1 MVEGIVGRG
10 VCIGCSRTRVYQS
23 GFEPDFW
30 VLGTAS
36 ISYRRT
42 GLDDRTG
49 RRWVSLGCAP
59 VALLMS
65 GQAQPRGQ
73 SMIEVL
79 ILAAGLIMVLGL
91 SSGPLSG
98 LVRAIALNYSG
109 FVEAL
114 SLP

>member
-1 MVEGIVGRG
+1 
-10 VCIGCSRTRVYQS
+10 
-23 GFEPDFW
+23 
-30 VLGTAS
+30 
-36 ISYRRT
+36 
-42 GLDDRTG
+42 
-49 RRWVSLGCAP
+49 
-59 VALLMS
+59 MS